1 MYVMHFTF
9 CCIVKNS
16 FLNAPVTQHH
26 QVLSRVLQSTVD
38 WSVCLFIIYKP
49 VVWGHREHIGNF
61 HPHLILYLL

>member
-16 FLNAPVTQHH
+16 FLNAPVTQQFH

-38 WSVCLFIIYKP
+38 WSVCLFII
-49 VVWGHREHIGNF
+49 
-61 HPHLILYLL
+61 

>member
-26 QVLSRVLQSTVD
+26 EVLSRVLQSTVD
-38 WSVCLFIIYKP
+38 WSVCLFII
-49 VVWGHREHIGNF
+49 
-61 HPHLILYLL
+61 

>member
-26 QVLSRVLQSTVD
+26 QVFSRVSYNQLLTDQY
-38 WSVCLFIIYKP
+38 VCLLSKP
-49 VVWGHREHIGNF
+49 VV
-61 HPHLILYLL
+61 